1 MDDVENSRAKCYFLA
16 YILIRLFNDFL
27 YLIHRNIMPKFSF
40 MSNYL
45 ILEIMEI
52 TIQPLQSQNL
62 SIKT

>member
-27 YLIHRNIMPKFSF
+27 YLIHRNIMHKFSF

-45 ILEIMEI
+45 TLEMEI
-52 TIQPLQSQNL
+52 TIQPLESQNL
-62 SIKT
+62 SIRT